1 MKKGDKRGQFYLVAS
16 IIIVA
21 VVIALAATLN
31 NSSRESTNIA
41 EDIAVELRIEG
52 ENVLDYEENTG
63 TNVFVDQFSRDYSA
77 YVGEDKDIYF
87 IVVDKSTGFQDAY
100 IYTNGQ
106 KVSLESD
113 LVVGE
118 EIVFRY
124 DSRNY
129 NFKLEEG
136 KSFYYIIVYETGGD
150 RYVVAN

>member
-1 MKKGDKRGQFYLVAS
+1 MKNKRGQFYLVAS
-16 IIIVA
+16 IIVVA

-63 TNVFVDQFSRDYSA
+63 TNVFVDQFSRDYSVYA
-77 YVGEDKDIYF
+77 GEDKDIYF

-106 KVSLESD
+106 KVPLESD

>member
-63 TNVFVDQFSRDYSA
+63 INVFVDQFSRDYSA